1 MLIKGDAQKSVDF
14 MLVVVR
20 EVVLI
25 DIDDCVIVVNQLE
38 DFLVVF
44 VFVEEEKAKVLIKN
58 VMGQI
63 NSNCFLTPDDF
74 RVQVGVVD
82 NELMRNELV
91 FFKRQDVND
100 ANSIYDC
107 IKEEVRNN
115 QRKSSLISKR
125 RKRLWSSYHGRY
137 ILRTRP
143 YTSISGRFYGNFGAY
158 QRKLPCMNGPH
169 DNLWRRCFLPTLFFA
184 S

>member
-1 MLIKGDAQKSVDF
+1 

-125 RKRLWSSYHGRY
+125 RKRL
-137 ILRTRP
+137 
-143 YTSISGRFYGNFGAY
+143 
-158 QRKLPCMNGPH
+158 
-169 DNLWRRCFLPTLFFA
+169 
-184 S
+184 